1 MVTCDVRQSCSYVF
15 KYVSVRTVVWSS
27 QGLTC
32 LSERVGSDT
41 AQPMSTSTRLFLQQ
55 GEPRA
60 RPAARARRWRCVTT
74 VKAALVTTVAATAAA
89 LAATAVM
96 TAVAATAAAL
106 AASAVKTAEPPAPEA
121 QHHSR
126 AKASSGRKRTLGQ
139 PGHST

>member
-1 MVTCDVRQSCSYVF
+1 MVTCVVRQSCSYVF

-60 RPAARARRWRCVTT
+60 RPARAGGGGDDGEGGVGDDGGGHGGG
-74 VKAALVTTVAATAAA
+74 AGGDGGDDGGGG
-89 LAATAVM
+89 
-96 TAVAATAAAL
+96 
-106 AASAVKTAEPPAPEA
+106 
-121 QHHSR
+121 HG
-126 AKASSGRKRTLGQ
+126 SGAG
-139 PGHST
+139 GVGSEDG